1 MHLIFFF
8 LSRSSLIKPS
18 SSSSVLKLVYEFK
31 IYCSK
36 FFDKKTKF
44 QQASNIYF
52 SYESWCW
59 FCFFLWRIWQRD
71 QGLLI
76 RLIRWKTL
84 KRYYFPLF
92 LFCQFSCFRKLQVYN
107 TFCLWIIYLSLLGI
121 GVFEYF
127 RSWLKIWEKSRR
139 QRISPGGELYDESR

>member
-8 LSRSSLIKPS
+8 CQDPLSLSLRLPLQFLNLFMSLKFI
-18 SSSSVLKLVYEFK
+18 VLTLTNFNKHQTFISHMSHDV
-31 IYCSK
+31 
-36 FFDKKTKF
+36 
-44 QQASNIYF
+44 
-52 SYESWCW
+52 W

-127 RSWLKIWEKSRR
+127 RSWLKIWKKSRR
-139 QRISPGGELYDESR
+139 QRISTGG